1 MISSY
6 ILMTRFSSNVFK
18 AKLSCSQNTQAQ
30 PFMIVCSAP
39 QKLDTKVPVLILTVV
54 VVGEPT
60 NVAHIQPG

>member
-1 MISSY
+1 MSY
-6 ILMTRFSSNVFK
+6 GSIE
-18 AKLSCSQNTQAQ
+18 
-30 PFMIVCSAP
+30 CSAP